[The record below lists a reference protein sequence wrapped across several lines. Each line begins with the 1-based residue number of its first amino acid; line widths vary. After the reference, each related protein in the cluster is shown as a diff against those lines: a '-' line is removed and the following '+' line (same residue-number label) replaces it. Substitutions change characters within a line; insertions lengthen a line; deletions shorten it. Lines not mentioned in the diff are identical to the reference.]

1 MSLRDLIG
9 DDELP
14 AGTLRELREVFR
26 RRDVPEDIKHR
37 YITLRARQLQLEQ
50 QLDDTSSALDDL
62 QEQIKARKRREQK
75 LEKRLIYNEKTG
87 LANHTVL
94 DNDLHSFLNE
104 ANSSPTPRDIV
115 VYIIALDQSFEDA
128 KRSLEPSLTD
138 WIIYETGE
146 RLKECLPAN
155 ARLYHTRES
164 EFVVVLVHNS
174 SGDVMEYY
182 ADRFYEEVS
191 RRYTLPKYTI
201 AIGCYIGI
209 ACHPDHG
216 STKRSLLR
224 NADIALSN
232 SIRSRRVFTT
242 YRPEMSAAV
251 IEKIEL
257 QNSIIKAFEEQTIA
271 EINRQFEL
279 HYQPLI
285 ELESCNGSG
294 LQGKVVGAEA
304 LIRWHH
310 PSHGLVA
317 PDRFI
322 PVAEESGL
330 IVPIGTWALYTA
342 SDLLASW
349 GRSVGEQRNRRFDQ
363 LFVSVNVSPRQ
374 FRDEYLLSNIER
386 ALSRAEVAA
395 DNLRLEITE
404 SSIMDDPEDSL
415 YKIHRIREMGIEVSI
430 DDFGTGYS
438 SLSYLKRFPIRSIK
452 LDRTFMGDLLTDK
465 ATMSIVR
472 AICNMAAG
480 LGIEVIVEGVEQY
493 EQIRFLWELGCRRYQ
508 GYYFGR
514 AVPQDL
520 FSAALDD
527 WSLEDSSNGA

>member
-9 DDELP
+9 DDDLP

-26 RRDVPEDIKHR
+26 RRDVPEDIKRR
-37 YITLRARQLQLEQ
+37 YISLRARQQQLEQ

-62 QEQIKARKRREQK
+62 HEQIKARKRREQN

-104 ANSSPTPRDIV
+104 ANSSPAPRDIV

-128 KRSLEPSLTD
+128 KRSLEPSLSD

-155 ARLYHTRES
+155 SRLYHTRET
-164 EFVVVLVHNS
+164 EFVVVMVHNH
-174 SGDVMEYY
+174 SGDVVEYY

-191 RRYTLPKYTI
+191 RRFTLPKYTI
-201 AIGCYIGI
+201 SIGCYIGI

-216 STKRSLLR
+216 SSKRSLLR

-232 SIRSRRVFTT
+232 SIRLRRVSTT
-242 YRPEMSAAV
+242 YRPEMSVAV

-257 QNSIIKAFEEQTIA
+257 QNSIIKALEEQTIA

-285 ELESCNGSG
+285 EIESCSG
-294 LQGKVVGAEA
+294 TVPQGRVVGAEA

-330 IVPIGTWALYTA
+330 IVPIGPWALYTA

-349 GRSVGEQRNRRFDQ
+349 GVRNGKGFEH

-386 ALSRAEVAA
+386 ALSRAQVAA

-452 LDRTFMGDLLTDK
+452 LDRTFMRDLLTDK
-465 ATMSIVR
+465 ATMSIVK

-493 EQIRFLWELGCRRYQ
+493 EQIQYLWDLGCRRYQ
-508 GYYFGR
+508 GFYFGR
-514 AVPQDL
+514 AVPEDL
-520 FSAALDD
+520 FSAELDD
-527 WSLEDSSNGA
+527 WSMEDSSHGA